1 MSTRADRG
9 PAAPSDVTAHSLFST
24 STDAAVS
31 RVATRDQRRQVLTR
45 RGILHAQKRRN
56 RSIGDYIDGGRRV
69 DHRGEEGPGG
79 GWADVGR
86 WQARPSWTLR
96 REQDERYVPNA
107 STVGATF
114 CPPPLFP
121 ESQTLPLKGRGLIG
135 DGSRA
140 RPRATRHPDR
150 VRPAPHPPR
159 RTHPLG
165 ARLHPAHRLNK
176 PHPNPRPQCRRRTQ
190 RWARP
195 GRGSRRRVIIREPE
209 LAYRRERTGHAPRRY
224 ERR

>member
-1 MSTRADRG
+1 MVDEGWTTVEKKA
-9 PAAPSDVTAHSLFST
+9 PAGAGRT
-24 STDAAVS
+24 S
-31 RVATRDQRRQVLTR
+31 
-45 RGILHAQKRRN
+45 G
-56 RSIGDYIDGGRRV
+56 GGRP
-69 DHRGEEGPGG
+69 DQ
-79 GWADVGR
+79 VGR
-86 WQARPSWTLR
+86 SGANRMSGTYRTRPQLGRLFVR
-96 REQDERYVPNA
+96 RPFSQVAN
-107 STVGATF
+107 
-114 CPPPLFP
+114 PPF
-121 ESQTLPLKGRGLIG
+121 EKGEDLIG

-165 ARLHPAHRLNK
+165 APLHPAHRLNK

-195 GRGSRRRVIIREPE
+195 GRGSRRRVVIREPE

>member
-1 MSTRADRG
+1 MVDEGWTTVEKKA
-9 PAAPSDVTAHSLFST
+9 PAGAGRT
-24 STDAAVS
+24 S
-31 RVATRDQRRQVLTR
+31 
-45 RGILHAQKRRN
+45 G
-56 RSIGDYIDGGRRV
+56 GGRP
-69 DHRGEEGPGG
+69 DQ
-79 GWADVGR
+79 VGR
-86 WQARPSWTLR
+86 SGANRMSGTYRTRPPR
-96 REQDERYVPNA
+96 
-107 STVGATF
+107 GATF

-121 ESQTLPLKGRGLIG
+121 KSQTLPLKGRGLIG

-165 ARLHPAHRLNK
+165 APLHPAHRLNK

-195 GRGSRRRVIIREPE
+195 GRGSRRRVVIREPE

-224 ERR
+224 DRR